1 MEKILVKTK
10 ELSRLISVSPYMIR
24 KHVRDGLFRAYSLSG
39 GDYLFDL
46 QEILEIIKNKPVC

>member
-1 MEKILVKTK
+1 MVKTK

-46 QEILEIIKNKPVC
+46 YEILEVIKNKPVS